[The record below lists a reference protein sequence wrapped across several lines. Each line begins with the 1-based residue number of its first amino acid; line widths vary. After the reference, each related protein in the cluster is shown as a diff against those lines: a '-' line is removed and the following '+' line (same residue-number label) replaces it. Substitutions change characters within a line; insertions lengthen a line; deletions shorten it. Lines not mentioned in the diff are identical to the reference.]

1 MTDFNPQNDRL
12 KSTKAWLCSWDSYRD
27 SNKSHNECT
36 YFDLL
41 GYDSHNA
48 IVAIYYEA
56 KARDEITIQLMSNN
70 QTL

>member
-1 MTDFNPQNDRL
+1 MTDLTLKMTCQNL
-12 KSTKAWLCSWDSYRD
+12 QKRD

-41 GYDSHNA
+41 GYDSHNTFAA
-48 IVAIYYEA
+48 IHYEA

-70 QTL
+70 QTFILAS